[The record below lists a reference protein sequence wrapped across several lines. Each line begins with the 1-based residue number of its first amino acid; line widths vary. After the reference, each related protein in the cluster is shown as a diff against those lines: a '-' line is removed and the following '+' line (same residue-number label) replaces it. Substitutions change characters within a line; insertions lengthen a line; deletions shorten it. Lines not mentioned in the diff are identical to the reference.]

1 VSAAVSNDRSKIF
14 VLDTNVLLHDA
25 RAIYKFEEN
34 TVVIP
39 IYVIEEVD
47 NFKKELSERGRNARE
62 LARTLDDLRAA
73 NGHSLQEGV
82 PIPSHGETPDGTL
95 IVAVPKGG
103 QADLMRHRDNRQMDH
118 AIMNTAIELRDSN
131 PERKVVFVTM
141 DSNLRIRAD
150 VLGLKAEGY
159 EHGRVSVRE
168 LYSGIVKVPAPK
180 ALVDML
186 GKRDVVPAGELP
198 LPDEIHPNAC
208 IVLHELERPKHT
220 ALGRYDSQA
229 KEVKPLRVGR
239 EGAWGIRPRNLEQYF
254 ALDMLLDP
262 DVHLLTLVGKAG
274 TGKTLLAVAAGLQA
288 ALDERNYARLVVS
301 RPIFPLGR
309 DVGYLPG
316 TLEEKLNPWMQPIF
330 DNLEYIFTARHNP
343 ASEFRDYEEM
353 LREGSLQIEP
363 LTYIRGRSLPNQF
376 LIVDEAQN
384 LTPHEMKTIV
394 TRAGANT
401 KIVLTGDPEQ
411 IDNPYVDS
419 ASNGLTILAERF
431 RNETIAGHVTMVKGE
446 RSPLAER
453 ATQLL

>member
-1 VSAAVSNDRSKIF
+1 MESDRAKIF
-14 VLDTNVLLHDA
+14 VLDTNVLLHDS

-39 IYVIEEVD
+39 IYVIEEID
-47 NFKKELSERGRNARE
+47 SFKKELSERGRNARE
-62 LARTLDDLRAA
+62 LARTLDDLREA
-73 NGHSLQEGV
+73 NGHSLQTGV
-82 PIPSHGETPDGTL
+82 PIPSHSKGPNGTL
-95 IVAVPKGG
+95 IVGVPKGG
-103 QADLMRHRDNRQMDH
+103 SSDLMRHRDNRQMDH
-118 AIMNTAIELRDSN
+118 AIMNTALELRDAH
-131 PERKVVFVTM
+131 PDRRVVFVTM

-150 VLGLKAEGY
+150 VLGLRAEGY
-159 EHGRVSVRE
+159 EHGQVSVRE
-168 LYSGIVKVPAPK
+168 LYSGVIELPTTK
-180 ALVDML
+180 ALVDRL
-186 GKRDVVPAGELP
+186 GKREAVEAAAVGLP
-198 LPDEIHPNAC
+198 ENVHPNAC
-208 IVLHELERPKHT
+208 VVLAEAERPKHT
-220 ALGRYDSQA
+220 ALGRYVP
-229 KEVKPLRVGR
+229 KKGTVEPLRVGR

-288 ALDERNYARLVVS
+288 VLDERNYARLVVS

-309 DVGYLPG
+309 DIGYLPG

-330 DNLEYIFTARHNP
+330 DNLEYIFTARHHP
-343 ASEFRDYEEM
+343 ASDYRDYEEL
-353 LREGSLQIEP
+353 LREGMLQIEP

-431 RNETIAGHVTMVKGE
+431 RNEEIAGHVTLVKGE

-453 ATQLL
+453 ATKLL